1 MKADDH
7 VIVGATG
14 KDSEICHTCPDN
26 EWPNKAKDKCVL
38 KLQEYLSY
46 DDIVALLSSVFSL
59 LLFIGALFINGIFI
73 LFRDTPIVKANNR
86 SLSFILLISLK
97 LSLLSVFLFIGRP
110 SDISCKLRQICFC
123 VFFTV
128 ALSSVLAKT
137 TMVCISF
144 KATRPNSSWSKCVG
158 AKLPNSVMG
167 VCSSIQVLAGTVWLS
182 SNPPFQD
189 FDIYS
194 FPEKIVVYCNEGS
207 VLAFYFMLGY
217 MGLLATVSFIL
228 AFMVRTLPD
237 IFNEAKYITFSMLVF
252 CSVWVSAIPAY
263 LSTKGKN
270 VVIVEIFA
278 TLTSSAGVMCC
289 IFLPKCYIILRR
301 KDMNTKM
308 LINIQEDEKPKKDVH
323 DAPEHQWP

>member
-1 MKADDH
+1 MA
-7 VIVGATG
+7 G
-14 KDSEICHTCPDN
+14 KCSSHHQFYFSYFIDSEICHTCPDN
-26 EWPNKAKDKCVL
+26 EWPNKEKDKCVP
-38 KLQEYLSY
+38 KLHEYMSY
-46 DDIVALLSSVFSL
+46 DDIVALLSSVSSL
-59 LLFIGALFINGIFI
+59 LLFLGALFINGIFI

-158 AKLPNSVMG
+158 AKLPKSVMG

-278 TLTSSAGVMCC
+278 ILASSAGVMCC

-301 KDMNTKM
+301 KDMNTKAQ
-308 LINIQEDEKPKKDVH
+308 LFFKP
-323 DAPEHQWP
+323 PS